1 MILKRMRGCGCF
13 AVGGGVEVPS
23 WLEVGILVY
32 GDRSRGGVDSQG
44 SFRGR

>member
-1 MILKRMRGCGCF
+1 MILKRRRGRGCF